1 MRGYNTENNTNKHFP
16 EKIQHLFLCTSWTL
30 RPIISPKGTPPPPQR
45 CDQIGLGRLDTFGTA
60 LNQKAPGIAIKSL

>member
-30 RPIISPKGTPPPPQR
+30 RPIISPKGTPPPK
-45 CDQIGLGRLDTFGTA
+45 DAT
-60 LNQKAPGIAIKSL
+60 K